1 MVIFLATFI
10 ALLQCYTGL
19 VKKER
24 KEFVVLGIDPGLA
37 ETGFGIISCKKE
49 KATQICYGCFK
60 TSNKDTPSERLKVIF
75 ESTLTVLE
83 EHRPQILAMESLFFA
98 VNVRSASAVSQAI
111 GVIKL
116 AAAQKGITVFEYPPL
131 KIKMKLVGKGRA
143 KKPEVQ
149 EEVKKRL
156 KLEKIPRPN
165 HAADALAVALCH
177 WLETN
182 NK

>member
-1 MVIFLATFI
+1 M
-10 ALLQCYTGL
+10 LLQCYTGL

-24 KEFVVLGIDPGLA
+24 KGFVVLGIDPGLA

-49 KATQICYGCFK
+49 KATHVCYGCFK
-60 TSNKDTPSERLKVIF
+60 TTNKNTPPEGLKEIF
-75 ESTLTVLE
+75 ESTMAVLE
-83 EHRPQILAMESLFFA
+83 EHQPQILAMESLFFS
-98 VNVRSASAVSQAI
+98 VNVRSASAVGQAI

-116 AAAQKGITVFEYPPL
+116 AAAQKGIAVSEYPPL

-149 EEVKKRL
+149 EEVRKRL
-156 KLEKIPRPN
+156 KLEKTPRPN

-177 WLETN
+177 WLEMN
-182 NK
+182 GK